1 MTSQSFN
8 RPGAVDLSSLAAA
21 APATSNAGA
30 ASTGAAAGSYVQ
42 QVGEADFDAV
52 VRKSATHPVIME
64 LYSPRANAQELSD
77 VLISATNAAGGR
89 WLLARVNIDA
99 EQRIAQAMGVQAV
112 PTVVAIIGGQLAP
125 LFQGTKPAEEV
136 QAYLDQVSQIA
147 LANGLTGRAEPV
159 GPAAPAAD
167 AEAPEAAPAV
177 DPRFADADAA
187 LQSGD
192 YGTAVAEFQK
202 ILDMAPADQEAI
214 QGLAQAK
221 LLERSASFDPQ
232 AIVAAANT
240 EPQNWDAQLDAADL
254 ELINGD
260 PAAAFDRILQII
272 RETRDEERERAR
284 LRLLELFDVVGKA
297 DKAVLKARRQ
307 LSTALFA

>member
-1 MTSQSFN
+1 MTSASFN
-8 RPGAVDLSSLAAA
+8 HPGAVDLSSLAGGSGA
-21 APATSNAGA
+21 SNAGPS
-30 ASTGAAAGSYVQ
+30 STGSAGGSYVQ

-77 VLISATNAAGGR
+77 ILIQATNAAAGR

-136 QAYLDQVSQIA
+136 QAYLDQVTQIA
-147 LANGLTGRAEPV
+147 VANGLTGRAEPV
-159 GPAAPAAD
+159 GPTTPDDGGEPAAPSA
-167 AEAPEAAPAV
+167 
-177 DPRFADADAA
+177 DPRFAPADAA
-187 LQSGD
+187 LEAGD
-192 YGTAVAEFQK
+192 YALAVDEFQK
-202 ILDMAPADQEAI
+202 VLDQSPADGEAL

-221 LLERSASFDPQ
+221 LLERSTRFDPQ
-232 AIVAAANT
+232 IIVTTANA
-240 EPQNWDAQLDAADL
+240 EPQNWSVQMDAADL

-260 PAAAFDRILQII
+260 PAAAFDRLLQII
-272 RETRDEERERAR
+272 RETRDEEREAAR
-284 LRLLELFDVVGKA
+284 LRLLELFDVVGKT
-297 DKAVLKARRQ
+297 DKSVLKARRQ

>member
-8 RPGAVDLSSLAAA
+8 RPGAVDLSSLVGAGSAS
-21 APATSNAGA
+21 SNAGA
-30 ASTGAAAGSYVQ
+30 DSTGAAAGSYVQ

-52 VRKSATHPVIME
+52 VRKSASHPVIME

-77 VLISATNAAGGR
+77 VLIAAANAGAGR
-89 WLLARVNIDA
+89 FLLARVNIDA

-136 QAYLDQVSQIA
+136 QAYLDQVMQVA
-147 LANGLTGRAEPV
+147 VANGLTGRAEPV
-159 GPAAPAAD
+159 GPAQSAGDDAD
-167 AEAPEAAPAV
+167 ASATPAV
-177 DPRFADADAA
+177 DPRFAAADAA
-187 LQSGD
+187 LEQGD
-192 YGTAVAEFQK
+192 YATAVQEFQK
-202 ILDMAPADQEAI
+202 VLDQAPADQEAI

-221 LLERSASFDPQ
+221 LLERSTRFDPQ
-232 AIVAAANT
+232 AIVTAANA
-240 EPQNWDAQLDAADL
+240 EPSNWDAQLDAADL

-260 PAAAFDRILQII
+260 PAAAFDRILQMI
-272 RETRDEERERAR
+272 RQTRDEDRERAR
-284 LRLLELFDVVGKA
+284 LRLLELFDVVGKT
-297 DKAVLKARRQ
+297 DQAVLKARRQ